1 MKNLLFAFIL
11 LSGTINVFAQTE
23 NSQPKQ
29 ISAGVVNGKATSLPK
44 PEYPAAAKA
53 VRASG
58 SVNVEVTIDE
68 NGDVVSAKAASGHP
82 LLQQAAVQAARQA
95 KFKPTTLAG
104 QTVKVTGVI
113 VYNFVA
119 PPSPATT
126 AGQNKSEESEELV
139 FFTGLSMFLTAL
151 KDIEP
156 DEEANSILRE
166 IAGSLPAEFSGERE
180 QLNRLAKAK
189 RSEQPRLIDD
199 FIASFAR
206 RLSGTDLWLFDFG
219 KYWGTAMGQAYKL
232 SDGNLRG
239 DKVKFIDNINKMTA
253 LLNSAP
259 KDIPAEILEKI
270 RKIALVNDEND
281 MVSPEFINDFFK
293 ASFEFIEFIAPEE
306 KGNGTN

>member
-1 MKNLLFAFIL
+1 MKNLFFTLIL
-11 LSGTINVFAQTE
+11 LFGTINVFAQTE
-23 NSQPKQ
+23 NSPPKQ
-29 ISAGVVNGKATSLPK
+29 ISAGVVNGKAISLPK

-58 SVNVEVTIDE
+58 SVNVEVTIDG
-68 NGDVVSAKAASGHP
+68 NGDVISAKAVSGHP
-82 LLQQAAVQAARQA
+82 LLQQAAVAAARQA
-95 KFKPTTLAG
+95 KFKPTMLAG
-104 QTVKVTGVI
+104 QPVKVTGLI
-113 VYNFVA
+113 AYNFVA
-119 PPSPATT
+119 PPSPASS
-126 AGQNKSEESEELV
+126 AGQSESEELV

-166 IAGSLPAEFSGERE
+166 MADGFPAEFAAERE
-180 QLNRLAKAK
+180 QLKRLVNAK
-189 RSEQPRLIDD
+189 RSEQPRIIDD
-199 FIASFAR
+199 FIGSFGR
-206 RLSGTDLWLFDFG
+206 RLSGTELWLFDFG

-232 SDGNLRG
+232 SDSNLRG

-270 RKIALVNDEND
+270 RKIALVSDETD